1 MPKSLPLCL
10 AGDNNNLSTFSN
22 KTNGGFLAFKISL
35 IAHHKTPFFPSI
47 PLLFERVWATE

>member
-10 AGDNNNLSTFSN
+10 AGDNNNLSTFSSN
-22 KTNGGFLAFKISL
+22 TNGGCLTASISS

-47 PLLFERVWATE
+47 PLLFDNVCATE